1 MGDTQTTNPP
11 KPSLKRKAFLAVQ
24 RALGAS
30 GIGDAY
36 ARRKKPNHAILL
48 MYHSVCLEGAKPWVA
63 PRNRMSI
70 DRFERQL
77 QRLAKSGRVVSP
89 SRLVASIDG
98 EPAPPGSIVLTFDD
112 GYLDNLEIVAP
123 LLAKYE
129 LPAVLY
135 LATGYVAD
143 AAPQWADVIYGTIGH
158 RRRDQLG
165 LDGIGEWHLATEQ
178 ARVSAI
184 YAIGRAMI
192 GGTREYREGL
202 LEQIA
207 EQLDAPAV
215 PVRLTMD
222 FDDARRCAEDYPSF
236 ELGVHSHDHLDLSA
250 MNTDE
255 AVKEVRRSMD
265 VFRSELGREPEHF
278 SFPYSRSTPDLIE
291 SLRGTGLRSAMTG
304 EGVAP
309 LDTLDPF
316 DIHRLESPQSMSLF
330 RYWSSGAHPTLTR
343 SLFGRD

>member
-1 MGDTQTTNPP
+1 MVDAQTPKPP
-11 KPSLKRKAFLAVQ
+11 KSSLKRKAFLALQ

-36 ARRKKPNHAILL
+36 ARRRPPNHAIVL
-48 MYHSVCLEGAKPWVA
+48 MYHSVCLDEATPWVA
-63 PRNRMSI
+63 PRNRMSV
-70 DRFERQL
+70 DRFEQQL
-77 QRLAKSGRVVSP
+77 RLLAKSGRVIAP
-89 SRLVASIDG
+89 SRFVASAEG

-112 GYLDNLEIVAP
+112 GYLDNLEVVAP

-143 AAPQWADVIYGTIGH
+143 AAHQWADVIYGAIAH
-158 RRRDQLG
+158 RRRDRLK
-165 LDGIGEWHLATEQ
+165 LDGIDEWNLASKG
-178 ARVSAI
+178 ARESAI
-184 YAIGRAMI
+184 YSIGRAMI
-192 GGTREYREGL
+192 KGTREYRESL

-222 FDDARRCAEDYPSF
+222 FDDARRCAADYPSF
-236 ELGVHSHDHLDLSA
+236 ELGVHTHDHLDLSA
-250 MNTDE
+250 MKTDE
-255 AVKEVRRSMD
+255 ALGEVQRSMD
-265 VFRSELGREPEHF
+265 VFRGELGREPDHF
-278 SFPYSRSTPDLIE
+278 SFPYSRSTPQLVE
-291 SLRGTGLRSAMTG
+291 RLRGTKLRSAMTG

-309 LDTLDPF
+309 LDSLDPF
-316 DIHRLESPQSMSLF
+316 NIHRLESPQSMSLF
-330 RYWSSGAHPTLTR
+330 RYWASGAHPTLTR